1 MCTYLSLTLCVS
13 LPQVLVTPAVTTW
26 STEPSCRRCLPQR
39 LVRHERTHTHT
50 HTRTHTLT
58 LGRTRSWTL
67 TKTLTNTRA
76 CALTQTE
83 RTRTHTHA
91 HAHIHTYA
99 HAHTHIH
106 TRTRFFCSNKW
117 LRWAA
122 QRLLSGAAGGL
133 GGGTG
138 GGTPSERSAGRGGPL
153 YNVPSCCVCSNV
165 IRVF

>member
-1 MCTYLSLTLCVS
+1 MCTYLSLTLFVS

-39 LVRHERTHTHT
+39 LVRHKRTHTHT
-50 HTRTHTLT
+50 HTDAHAHTGTHTL
-58 LGRTRSWTL
+58 LDAHKHADKHACVRV
-67 TKTLTNTRA
+67 NTDRA
-76 CALTQTE
+76 
-83 RTRTHTHA
+83 HT
-91 HAHIHTYA
+91 HTYA
-99 HAHTHIH
+99 HTHTHTYTHTHKRTHIH
-106 TRTRFFCSNKW
+106 THTRFFCSNKW

-133 GGGTG
+133 G